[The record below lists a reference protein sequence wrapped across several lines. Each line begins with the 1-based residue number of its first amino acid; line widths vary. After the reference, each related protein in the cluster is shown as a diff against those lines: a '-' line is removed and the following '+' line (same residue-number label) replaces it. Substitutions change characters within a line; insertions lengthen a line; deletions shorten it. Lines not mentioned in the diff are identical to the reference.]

1 MLINKKTK
9 TYVPF
14 FNNLAAKAET
24 SEASLNW
31 GTSFLDFWSWEC
43 LNSGEL
49 LEETWANLGMAEET
63 FWAKLRP
70 KSTADLKTLSA
81 IDPMSWPC
89 PIMFRIASPEK
100 SIDNGI
106 CDYTKN
112 SDFLAI
118 NHINVLI
125 KIYSTYVNDAK
136 KEK

>member
-1 MLINKKTK
+1 
-9 TYVPF
+9 
-14 FNNLAAKAET
+14 
-24 SEASLNW
+24 
-31 GTSFLDFWSWEC
+31 
-43 LNSGEL
+43 
-49 LEETWANLGMAEET
+49 MADDT

-81 IDPMSWPC
+81 IDSMSWPC

-112 SDFLAI
+112 ADLFLAI

-125 KIYSTYVNDAK
+125 KIYYTHVNDVK